1 MLSVVHKILLMLKLV
16 FMSLTTGKTSI
27 KCFFNN
33 RIVTEDVLH
42 QAVIAQYDY
51 GLTHQDLIPTMDRI
65 SPLPFPPLQFV
76 QTSSATCKASFP
88 SYRLH
93 KQLIM
98 V

>member
-1 MLSVVHKILLMLKLV
+1 MLRLV

-33 RIVTEDVLH
+33 SIVTEGVLH
-42 QAVIAQYDY
+42 QDVVAQYDY
-51 GLTHQDLIPTMDRI
+51 GLDLIPTMDRI
-65 SPLPFPPLQFV
+65 SPLQFV
-76 QTSSATCKASFP
+76 QTSSGTCKASFP